1 MREASIWKKKKKVL
15 WAVGKE
21 GCFKAV
27 EKRFFFQILSK
38 IHWWRNMIMR
48 QKPEVFSILIVII
61 TEMHKS
67 CKTGIWKLSVY
78 IFFLSNK
85 EGDLGTNHRYIYK
98 GNHRKDFH
106 SRGEFWV
113 NQNIFELELNRED
126 ECLFSTNAQ
135 AWKRKIKTI
144 WSMQKIL
151 FFKVFFFN
159 LILCVHICKC
169 TWNNIF
175 VACLK

>member
-1 MREASIWKKKKKVL
+1 MSPLRIWSTDQFSEVHKSNNLRFSMREASIWKKKKKVL

-27 EKRFFFQILSK
+27 EKRFFFQIWSK

-48 QKPEVFSILIVII
+48 QKSEVFSILIVII

-85 EGDLGTNHRYIYK
+85 EGDLGTNHHYIYK

-126 ECLFSTNAQ
+126 ECLFSLPMLRHGRG
-135 AWKRKIKTI
+135 K
-144 WSMQKIL
+144 
-151 FFKVFFFN
+151 
-159 LILCVHICKC
+159 
-169 TWNNIF
+169 
-175 VACLK
+175 